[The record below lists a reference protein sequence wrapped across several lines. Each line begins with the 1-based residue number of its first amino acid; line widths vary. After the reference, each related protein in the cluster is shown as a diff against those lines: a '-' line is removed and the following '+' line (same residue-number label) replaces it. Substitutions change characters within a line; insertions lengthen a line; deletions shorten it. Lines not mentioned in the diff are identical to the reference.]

1 MGNLNIRNVPDETVR
16 QIKITAAENGRSM
29 EAELRDL
36 VSRSYAPRPSE
47 PNTRVQK
54 WVREL
59 YEGSPPS
66 GVVDDFIRHRHE
78 DFDD

>member
-16 QIKITAAENGRSM
+16 QIKIAAAENGRSM

-36 VSRSYAPRPSE
+36 VRRSYRPRSRKT
-47 PNTRVQK
+47 NASVQD
-54 WVREL
+54 WVNEL
-59 YEGSPPS
+59 YAGSPP
-66 GVVDDFIRHRHE
+66 GDVVEDFLRHRHE